1 VDIRTTPN
9 KRLAYELSGLLNTIV
24 EDRTGLTEA
33 VNPTVGFNQLIA
45 PDAVPIPAARQNQL
59 EQLGLRLEPRQAPV
73 DVIVVKRIERPVE
86 Q

>member
-1 VDIRTTPN
+1 
-9 KRLAYELSGLLNTIV
+9 
-24 EDRTGLTEA
+24 
-33 VNPTVGFNQLIA
+33 VGFNQLIA